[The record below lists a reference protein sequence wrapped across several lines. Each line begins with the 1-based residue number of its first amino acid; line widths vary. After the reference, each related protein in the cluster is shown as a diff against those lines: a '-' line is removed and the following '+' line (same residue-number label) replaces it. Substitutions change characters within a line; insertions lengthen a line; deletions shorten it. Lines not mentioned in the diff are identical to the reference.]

1 MRYEDLNPHFRER
14 IRERVTDRLAQSD
27 AAIDT
32 NMRDVIVLCI
42 ILLADE
48 NNIPRA
54 TGRLYDMKQTDKADS
69 ITYDDALNLIVWV
82 YQHFKTE
89 VSILFDL
96 YQMQQEQKDIMD
108 IIAHMEVRLLEE
120 PPNTALE
127 PTPTAP

>member
-1 MRYEDLNPHFRER
+1 MRYEDLNSHFRER

-54 TGRLYDMKQTDKADS
+54 TGRLYDMKRTDKADS

-108 IIAHMEVRLLEE
+108 IIAYMEVRLLEE

-127 PTPTAP
+127 PTPN